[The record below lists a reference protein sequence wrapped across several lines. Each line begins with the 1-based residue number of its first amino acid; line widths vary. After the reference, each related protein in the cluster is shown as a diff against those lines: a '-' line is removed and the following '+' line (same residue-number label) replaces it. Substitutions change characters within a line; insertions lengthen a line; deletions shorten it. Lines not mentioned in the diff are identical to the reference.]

1 MPTILD
7 RFKKS
12 WNAFLG
18 RDPTTRISNEY
29 GYGSSYRPDRM
40 RFAYSNAQTIVSS
53 IYNRIA
59 VDVSAIDIKHVKLDE
74 NKTYESDVDS
84 FLNNCLQYDANIDQT
99 GRAFIQDVVQSM
111 FDEGCVAIVPTSAD
125 VNSTKTY
132 INEAKIYAL
141 RTGKI
146 TAWYP
151 TAVTVN
157 CYNDQTGRRE
167 DITLPKSL
175 VAIVENPF
183 YAVMNEPNS
192 TLQRLLRT
200 INQLNS
206 YNDQNAAGKLDMII
220 QLPYVIKSDLKRQEA
235 ERRRAE
241 IEEQLTGSKYGIAY
255 ADGTERIVQLN
266 RSLENNLWQ
275 QVKDLTEELYNELGL
290 TKAIFDDTANEQIM
304 INYNNRTIEPICAA
318 IANELERKF
327 LTQTARTQGHAVR
340 YFRDPFKLVPVNQ
353 LADIADKFT
362 RNEIMSSN
370 EFRVKIGFKPSDDPK
385 ADQLRNANLNQS
397 NEEIAQE
404 NLELPIDEE
413 SEEIAEPDTQN
424 TGSEISNDASVE
436 DVLRYINTFNSE
448 GEQPI

>member
-1 MPTILD
+1 MPTVLD

-12 WNAFLG
+12 WNAFMG
-18 RDPTTRISNEY
+18 RDPTIDHKEY
-29 GYGSSYRPDRM
+29 GYGSSIRPDRM
-40 RFAYSNAQTIVSS
+40 RFTYNNAQTIIASV
-53 IYNRIA
+53 YNRIA
-59 VDVSAIDIKHVKLDE
+59 IDVSAIDIKHVKLDE
-74 NKTYESDVDS
+74 NKTYQDDVNS
-84 FLNNCLQYDANIDQT
+84 YLNDCLVYEANIDQT

-111 FDEGCVAIVPTSAD
+111 FDEGCVAVVPTEAD
-125 VNSTKTY
+125 LNQTKTKV
-132 INEAKIYAL
+132 NEAKIYSL
-141 RTGKI
+141 RTGKVI
-146 TAWYP
+146 AWYP

-157 CYNDQTGRRE
+157 VYNDRTGRRE
-167 DITLPKSL
+167 DITLPKSV
-175 VAIVENPF
+175 VAIIENPF
-183 YAVMNEPNS
+183 YSVMNEPNS

-200 INQLNS
+200 INQLNTF
-206 YNDQNAAGKLDMII
+206 NDQNASGKLDMII

-275 QVKDLTEELYNELGL
+275 QVKELTEELYNQLGL
-290 TKAIFDDTANEQIM
+290 TQTIFDGTANEQTM

-327 LTQTARTQGHAVR
+327 LTVTARTQGHAIR

-385 ADQLRNANLNQS
+385 ADELRNANLNQS
-397 NEEIAQE
+397 NEELAAQ
-404 NLELPIDEE
+404 NPELPMTEE
-413 SEEIAEPDTQN
+413 SEEVEAPDTN
-424 TGSEISNDASVE
+424 DTGSPIDNNSSVD
-436 DVLRYINTFNSE
+436 DVLRYINSFNSE

>member
-1 MPTILD
+1 MPTVLD

-12 WNAFLG
+12 WNAFMG
-18 RDPTTRISNEY
+18 RDPTIDHKEY
-29 GYGSSYRPDRM
+29 GYGSSIRPDRM
-40 RFAYSNAQTIVSS
+40 RFTYNNAQTIIASV
-53 IYNRIA
+53 YNRIA
-59 VDVSAIDIKHVKLDE
+59 IDVSAIDIKHVKLDE
-74 NKTYESDVDS
+74 NKTYEDDVNS
-84 FLNNCLQYDANIDQT
+84 YLNDCLMYEANIDQT

-111 FDEGCVAIVPTSAD
+111 FDEGCVAVVPTEAD
-125 VNSTKTY
+125 LNQTRTKV
-132 INEAKIYAL
+132 NEAKIYSL
-141 RTGKI
+141 RTGKVI
-146 TAWYP
+146 AWYP

-157 CYNDQTGRRE
+157 VYNDRTGRRE
-167 DITLPKSL
+167 DITLPKSV
-175 VAIVENPF
+175 VAIIENPF
-183 YAVMNEPNS
+183 YSVMNEPNS

-200 INQLNS
+200 INQLNTF
-206 YNDQNAAGKLDMII
+206 NDQNSSGKLDMII

-275 QVKDLTEELYNELGL
+275 QVKELTEELYNQLGL
-290 TKAIFDDTANEQIM
+290 TQTIFDGTANEQTM

-327 LTQTARTQGHAVR
+327 LTVTARTQGHAIR

-385 ADQLRNANLNQS
+385 ADELRNANLNQS
-397 NEEIAQE
+397 NEELAAQ
-404 NLELPIDEE
+404 NPELPMTEE
-413 SEEIAEPDTQN
+413 SEEVEAPDTN
-424 TGSEISNDASVE
+424 DTGSPIDNNSSVD
-436 DVLRYINTFNSE
+436 DVLRYINSFNSE